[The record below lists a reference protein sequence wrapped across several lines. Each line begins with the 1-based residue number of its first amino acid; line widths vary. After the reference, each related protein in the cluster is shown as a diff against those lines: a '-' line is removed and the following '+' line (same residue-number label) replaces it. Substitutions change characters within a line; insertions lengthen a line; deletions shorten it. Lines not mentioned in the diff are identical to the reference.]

1 MFSERIQMND
11 VCPTIVGKLVTLKPY
26 TREDCHSFYKGYIAD
41 RQMTYDVFS
50 YDQQKID
57 DYYSLKTSEKNRII
71 FGIYREDS
79 IIGEIQLKYINFS
92 AAYATI
98 SIILKD
104 DTVKGKGYGTE
115 AEKIILKYAFEKLD
129 LNRIYADTTARNVRS
144 KHILKKL
151 GFEHIKDKNEMCY
164 FVLKS
169 SNIMPI
175 D

>member
-1 MFSERIQMND
+1 MND
-11 VCPTIVGKLVTLKPY
+11 ERPTIVGKLVTLKPY

-41 RQMTYDVFS
+41 RQMTYEVFT
-50 YDQQKID
+50 YDQKKID

-71 FGIYREDS
+71 FSIYREDS
-79 IIGEIQLKYINFS
+79 IIGEIQLKYINT
-92 AAYATI
+92 AKAHATF

-115 AEKIILKYAFEKLD
+115 AEKLILKYAFEKLN
-129 LNRIYADTTARNVRS
+129 LVKIYADTTTRNVRS
-144 KHILKKL
+144 IHILKKL
-151 GFEHIKDKNEMCY
+151 GFEHIKDENEMCY

-175 D
+175 A